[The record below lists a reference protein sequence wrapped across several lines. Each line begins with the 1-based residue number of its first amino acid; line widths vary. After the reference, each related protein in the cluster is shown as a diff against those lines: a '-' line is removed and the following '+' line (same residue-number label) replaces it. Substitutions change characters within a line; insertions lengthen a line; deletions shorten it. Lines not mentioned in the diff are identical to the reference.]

1 MDTNTSLEITR
12 PSRRMDR
19 FQTVRTIPAQ
29 KRRKRRILPLLLL
42 AAFLAY
48 FLAPLRTNILL
59 LGTDNSPE
67 RGSVGRTDTII
78 LVSVV
83 PLKPYIGMLS
93 IPRDLWVGIPGVG
106 EQRINTAYFY
116 AEANRSGSGAS
127 AAKATIRQN
136 FGVPV
141 HYHAVIHM
149 AGVVSLVDA
158 LGGIDIRLD
167 APTSGYPAG
176 VHHLNGAQA
185 LAFARDRSA
194 SDDFG
199 RMQRAQI
206 LISATLGKAMQ
217 PDSWGNLPQFLI
229 ALSQTV
235 DTNIPPWQAPRLLF
249 ALMRAPIFGVDSRTI
264 TREMTSPTMTSGGAQ
279 VLLPNWDAI
288 RPLIREMF
296 GR

>member
-29 KRRKRRILPLLLL
+29 KRRKQRILPLLLL

-167 APTSGYPAG
+167 APASGYPAG

-264 TREMTSPTMTSGGAQ
+264 TREMTSPTVTSGGAQ

>member
-167 APTSGYPAG
+167 APASGYPAG

-264 TREMTSPTMTSGGAQ
+264 TREMTSPTVTSGGAQ